1 LVEQRIENPRVGGSI
16 PPQATKVFNEK
27 AQLSRVG
34 LFRFWVVSALCTH
47 GSGAFWHADRD
58 CKLDALTARGKM
70 SAIAV
75 SKVFETEIAAMK
87 RNEHP
92 LMTPERLDEARQL
105 GEKLARLRMARRIRQ
120 ADAATRAG
128 LSRSTAV
135 LLEKGDLGRTQA
147 QILRYLEAIAPGVS
161 LLSLLREDDP
171 SLQALA
177 ARETTQRVRTLSKT
191 ELERLDF

>member
-1 LVEQRIENPRVGGSI
+1 
-16 PPQATKVFNEK
+16 
-27 AQLSRVG
+27 
-34 LFRFWVVSALCTH
+34 
-47 GSGAFWHADRD
+47 
-58 CKLDALTARGKM
+58 M

-75 SKVFETEIAAMK
+75 SKFFETGIANMK

-161 LLSLLREDDP
+161 LLSLLKEDDP

>member
-1 LVEQRIENPRVGGSI
+1 MRPVVDGRPLMSAIEDTNNLVTVIAYLTHRPSI
-16 PPQATKVFNEK
+16 F
-27 AQLSRVG
+27 
-34 LFRFWVVSALCTH
+34 
-47 GSGAFWHADRD
+47 
-58 CKLDALTARGKM
+58 KM
-70 SAIAV
+70 SSIAV
-75 SKVFETEIAAMK
+75 SKAFETGVAVMK

-135 LLEKGDLGRTQA
+135 LLEKGDLSRTQA

-161 LLSLLREDDP
+161 LLSLLKEDDP
-171 SLQALA
+171 SLQVLA